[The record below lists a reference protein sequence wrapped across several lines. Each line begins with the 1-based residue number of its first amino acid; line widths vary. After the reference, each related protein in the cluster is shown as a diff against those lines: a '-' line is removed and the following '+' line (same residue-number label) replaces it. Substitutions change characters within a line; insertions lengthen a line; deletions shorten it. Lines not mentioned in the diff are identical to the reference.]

1 MFDILCDVWSR
12 PGVSHSPILPFD
24 VSKLT
29 LENAESEISR
39 LHRSGLDSL
48 YLINRDGAV
57 SEEVLDTVFAAAAK
71 RYMLVFVDEKIIA
84 SYASCT
90 DEIFSAYNPMMC
102 AHTLR
107 LSKSSE
113 TVLDVFEEI
122 CESVFLKEKDGVF
135 CEALSDSDEISEDF
149 EKYDVILTPL
159 ESGVDIL
166 SSEFGEMLLYGAYE
180 SFYERFGETYKG
192 IFAGVVSNRLAECT
206 SEKNLWSYDMTKEF
220 FALGGK
226 ALELVSLIAP
236 ADKRSRKE
244 GERIYCKT
252 LASRLDRTYLSA
264 VSAWCGKKSLAL
276 AGVVP
281 YEFAATA
288 PRRFTLPIYDD
299 DLFNVHER
307 DGKDKLLALRAL
319 SDTARSE
326 GFTGAVYKA
335 KSVDGAGVINE
346 SLLAVTAGASLILLD
361 EKFGDSEYMES
372 VGLRPEDL
380 KRFTRR
386 LRRLSTLGTSCKPD
400 VTCAV
405 LYDDGFIPFAGAK
418 KLPLLGYQFS
428 FLPVS
433 QAMERG
439 HSHHG
444 DFLVDKFRYT
454 SVLIDPRV
462 RLDVP
467 HIKHIG
473 EFAVHGGQMFR
484 GGTFADFA
492 KKHLDVTDEMR
503 ENAKRFLSYSTYKS
517 GILFK
522 YYINVSGETSRLVLT
537 ELPEGTVYR
546 FDSVTGE
553 RSLVPVS
560 DGKINLRVIS
570 GEDILLAFYSESAGA
585 EIKPCEKLCEV
596 HSLKNGENTINIHYC
611 AERRAEIEFD
621 SFEGFYAD
629 VTVNGN
635 SIPRIISAPL
645 KADLT
650 AFIRD
655 GENTVEIVSDG
666 KTVGGVLRVSE
677 CF

>member
-1 MFDILCDVWSR
+1 
-12 PGVSHSPILPFD
+12 
-24 VSKLT
+24 
-29 LENAESEISR
+29 
-39 LHRSGLDSL
+39 
-48 YLINRDGAV
+48 
-57 SEEVLDTVFAAAAK
+57 
-71 RYMLVFVDEKIIA
+71 
-84 SYASCT
+84 
-90 DEIFSAYNPMMC
+90 MC

-107 LSKSSE
+107 LSKSCE
-113 TVLDVFEEI
+113 TVLGVLEEI
-122 CESVFLKEKDGVF
+122 AETVYLKNNDGVF
-135 CEALSDSDEISEDF
+135 TEALTDTDELSEDF
-149 EKYDVILTPL
+149 EEYDVILTPL
-159 ESGVDIL
+159 EVGVDIL

-192 IFAGVVSNRLAECT
+192 TFAGVVSNRLTDCT
-206 SEKNLWSYDMTKEF
+206 AEKNLWSFDMTKEF

-299 DLFNVHER
+299 ELFNVHER

-335 KSVDGAGVINE
+335 QTVDGAGVMNE

-361 EKFGDSEYMES
+361 EKFGDSQYMES
-372 VGLRPEDL
+372 IGLRPEDM

-386 LRRLSTLGTSCKPD
+386 IRRLSTLGTSCKPD
-400 VTCAV
+400 VTCTV

-444 DFLVDKFRYT
+444 EFLVDKFRYT

-492 KKHLDVTDEMR
+492 KKHLDVSDEMR
-503 ENAKRFLSYSTYKS
+503 ENAKSFLSYSTYKS

-522 YYINVSGETSRLVLT
+522 YFVNATGETARLVLSD
-537 ELPEGTVYR
+537 LPHGAIYR
-546 FDSVTGE
+546 LDSVTGDKTVL
-553 RSLVPVS
+553 SCM
-560 DGKINLRVIS
+560 DGKLNLRVLP
-570 GEDILLAFYSESAGA
+570 GEDVILSFVTDSDVKTS
-585 EIKPCEKLCEV
+585 KSPDSLCEV
-596 HSLKNGENTINIHYC
+596 HSLKNGENTVDFRFNENRC
-611 AERRAEIEFD
+611 AVIEFD
-621 SFEGFYAD
+621 SMNGHFTEI
-629 VTVNGN
+629 TVNGK
-635 SIPRIISAPL
+635 ILPRIVACPM
-645 KADLT
+645 KTDVT
-650 AFIRD
+650 EFVCN
-655 GENTVEIVSDG
+655 GENNIKIISDG
-666 KTVGGVLRVSE
+666 DVVGSVLRITE
-677 CF
+677 

>member
-24 VSKLT
+24 VSALT
-29 LENAESEISR
+29 EDNAEGEISR

-48 YLINRDGAV
+48 YLISRGTVNEA
-57 SEEVLDTVFAAAAK
+57 VLDAVFAAAAK
-71 RYMLVFVDEKIIA
+71 RYMLVFVDEKIIT
-84 SYASCT
+84 SYTSCT
-90 DEIFSAYNPMMC
+90 DATFAAYNPMMC

-107 LSKSSE
+107 LSKSCE
-113 TVLDVFEEI
+113 TVIGVFEEI
-122 CESVFLKEKDGVF
+122 AETVYLKETGGVF
-135 CEALSDSDEISEDF
+135 TEALTVTDEISDEF

-159 ESGVDIL
+159 EGGVDVL

-180 SFYERFGETYKG
+180 SFSERFGETYKG
-192 IFAGVVSNRLAECT
+192 TLGGVVSNRLADCT
-206 SEKNLWSYDMTKEF
+206 LNKNLWSYDMTKEF
-220 FALGGK
+220 FSLGGK

-252 LASRLDRTYLSA
+252 LASRLDRTYLLP
-264 VSAWCGKKSLAL
+264 VSVWCGKKSLAF

-288 PRRFTLPIYDD
+288 PRRFTLPIYNDK
-299 DLFNVHER
+299 LFNVHER

-319 SDTARSE
+319 ADTARSE
-326 GFTGAVYKA
+326 GFTGAVYLA
-335 KSVDGAGVINE
+335 ESTDGAGLIRE
-346 SLLAVTAGASLILLD
+346 AAEAVTAGASLVLLS
-361 EKFGDSEYMES
+361 EKFGDCEHMGLS
-372 VGLRPEDL
+372 GLRPDDMKFL
-380 KRFTRR
+380 TRR

-400 VTCAV
+400 VSCAV

-418 KLPLLGYQFS
+418 RLPQIGYQFS

-439 HSHHG
+439 HSYHG
-444 DFLVDKFRYT
+444 EFLVDKFRYT

-503 ENAKRFLSYSTYKS
+503 ENAKNFRSYSTYKS
-517 GILFK
+517 GVLFR
-522 YYINVSGETSRLVLT
+522 YFINIADETTRLVLSD
-537 ELPEGTVYR
+537 LPQGTIYR
-546 FDSVTGE
+546 LDSVTGDKTM
-553 RSLVPVS
+553 LPVT
-560 DGKINLRVIS
+560 DGKINLRVLP
-570 GEDILLAFYSESAGA
+570 GEDVVLAFVTDSDM
-585 EIKPCEKLCEV
+585 EISKLPDSLCEV
-596 HSLKNGENTINIHYC
+596 HALKNGENTVNVRFNEDRS
-611 AERRAEIEFD
+611 AVIEFD
-621 SFEGFYAD
+621 SMDGHFTEITVNGKTLQRIVASPMKAD
-629 VTVNGN
+629 VTAFVCSGENN
-635 SIPRIISAPL
+635 VEIIS
-645 KADLT
+645 
-650 AFIRD
+650 D
-655 GENTVEIVSDG
+655 GNV
-666 KTVGGVLRVSE
+666 VGAVLRITE
-677 CF
+677 